1 MTIFCRDKINLA
13 VLVLIEDG
21 TLHKLKTK
29 WWKDKGECSD
39 AEVIYQKNSHVHLD
53 IIIV

>member
-1 MTIFCRDKINLA
+1 M
-13 VLVLIEDG
+13 LIEDG

-39 AEVIYQKNSHVHLD
+39 AEVIFQAFLMSIL
-53 IIIV
+53 I